1 MSISLI
7 AAFDATKVIGYKGNI
22 PWHLKE
28 DLKIFSKLTKGSTVI
43 MGRKTYESIG
53 NPLPNRLNIVMTRN
67 PRGLEG
73 VEEVDNKERAIEVAS
88 KFSNKIYVIGGEDI
102 YTEFMPIATN
112 MYLTK
117 ININVEGDTFFPNW
131 DEAQWEEV
139 SRRDS
144 KELDMPAFPR
154 EEIEETL
161 RRWVAANDK
170 AGETGDWAP
179 LGNFY
184 TEDAMYSWNIGH
196 KYEFCA
202 RGIQAVSYT
211 PLTQPTILLV

>member
-88 KFSNKIYVIGGEDI
+88 KFSNKI
-102 YTEFMPIATN
+102 
-112 MYLTK
+112 
-117 ININVEGDTFFPNW
+117 
-131 DEAQWEEV
+131 
-139 SRRDS
+139 
-144 KELDMPAFPR
+144 
-154 EEIEETL
+154 
-161 RRWVAANDK
+161 
-170 AGETGDWAP
+170 
-179 LGNFY
+179 
-184 TEDAMYSWNIGH
+184 
-196 KYEFCA
+196 
-202 RGIQAVSYT
+202 
-211 PLTQPTILLV
+211 

>member
-1 MSISLI
+1 MHISLV
-7 AAFDATKVIGYKGNI
+7 AAFSADHVLGNKGKI

-28 DLKIFSKLTKGSTVI
+28 DLDNFKNLTIGSAVI

-131 DEAQWEEV
+131 DETQWEEV
-139 SRRDS
+139 SRLDS
-144 KELDMPAFPR
+144 KDLDQN
-154 EEIEETL
+154 IEYSFYRY
-161 RRWVAANDK
+161 RRKN
-170 AGETGDWAP
+170 
-179 LGNFY
+179 
-184 TEDAMYSWNIGH
+184 
-196 KYEFCA
+196 
-202 RGIQAVSYT
+202 
-211 PLTQPTILLV
+211 

>member
-1 MSISLI
+1 MILKDKTFVITGILTDKSIAF
-7 AAFDATKVIGYKGNI
+7 AAAKIIGHEGAI

-28 DLKIFSKLTKGSTVI
+28 DLIHFRNLTKGSAVI

-53 NPLPNRLNIVMTRN
+53 KPLPNRLNIVMTRN

-131 DEAQWEEV
+131 DETQWEEV

-144 KELDMPAFPR
+144 KDLDQN
-154 EEIEETL
+154 IEYSFYRY
-161 RRWVAANDK
+161 RRKN
-170 AGETGDWAP
+170 
-179 LGNFY
+179 
-184 TEDAMYSWNIGH
+184 
-196 KYEFCA
+196 
-202 RGIQAVSYT
+202 
-211 PLTQPTILLV
+211 